1 MEEVTSGRD
10 DRERDGSLYD
20 RPVPSEHRNR
30 PRSMTIPPEAA
41 PLVDVSTRPG
51 LAARVGALW
60 RSRELL
66 VNLTRKELKVRY
78 KDSVL
83 GFLWTLLNPLLYLV
97 VFSLVFAEIIR
108 VDVPTFGIF
117 LLTGLL
123 AWNLLSAGVNGG
135 TASIVANAPLVQKV
149 RFSRE
154 VLPLAAVGAAVV
166 NFGLQLLVLVAGMA
180 VLAHPPDLGY
190 LPVLVVAF
198 VALVLLTTSLAIGLS
213 AINVSLRDTSHF
225 VELGLLAW
233 FWMSAIVYPYH
244 LVADRLGDLEWL
256 TVLNP
261 MIPVT
266 TAFQRALYNPDG
278 PGVVPVDVGAGWYLG
293 RLGVT
298 VAVSLLILAVSV
310 WAFARLEDD
319 FAEEI

>member
-1 MEEVTSGRD
+1 MVTPLED
-10 DRERDGSLYD
+10 
-20 RPVPSEHRNR
+20 
-30 PRSMTIPPEAA
+30 A
-41 PLVDVSTRPG
+41 PLVDVSTRPS
-51 LAARVGALW
+51 LPARVRALW

-66 VNLTRKELKVRY
+66 ANLVRKELKVRY

-108 VDVPTFGIF
+108 VDVPVFGVF
-117 LLTGLL
+117 LLSGLL
-123 AWNLLSAGVNGG
+123 AWNLLSAGVSGG
-135 TASIVANAPLVQKV
+135 AASIVANAPLVQKV

-154 VLPLAAVGAAVV
+154 VLPIAVVGAAVV
-166 NFGLQLLVLVAGMA
+166 NFGLQLVVLVAGMA
-180 VLAHPPDLGY
+180 VLRHPPDLAY
-190 LPVLVVAF
+190 LPVLAAAF
-198 VALVLLTTSLAIGLS
+198 VVLVLLTTSLAIGLS
-213 AINVSLRDTSHF
+213 AINVSLRDTGHF

-256 TVLNP
+256 TLLNP
-261 MIPVT
+261 MVPVV
-266 TAFQRALYNPDG
+266 TAFQRTLYNPDAA
-278 PGVVPVDVGAGWYLG
+278 GVVPIDVSAWWYLA
-293 RLGVT
+293 RLGV
-298 VAVSLLILAVSV
+298 VVVISLVILAVSV